1 MIKLRSLP
9 GKTGWVI
16 LLLLL
21 IIAAAAPLLAPYDP
35 DRRFAPYQ
43 APSGNHLLGTND
55 IGNDILSE
63 LIYGS
68 RRTLTLGL
76 LTGFCATCIG
86 ALVGLCAGYF
96 KGVIDE
102 LLMGI
107 TDIVLII
114 PRIPLVII
122 VSAFLKPGY
131 WTIVAVFSLL
141 WWTTTARVLR
151 SKTLQLREAGFV
163 QSAQTMGFSSL
174 HISTKEIVPNTV
186 FLLIPK
192 FMLTVAS
199 AMIAEASLSFLGLG
213 DPGGQSWGMM
223 VRFAFERGGFIRSM
237 WWWYL
242 PPGFAISL
250 SVLSIALIGF
260 SLEQR

>member
-1 MIKLRSLP
+1 MTAGKKLP
-9 GKTGWVI
+9 GKAGWI
-16 LLLLL
+16 MLLLFLL
-21 IIAAAAPLLAPYDP
+21 TAAAAPLLAPYDP
-35 DRRFAPYQ
+35 DMRFDPYRS
-43 APSGNHLLGTND
+43 PGREHMLGTND

-68 RRTLTLGL
+68 RRTITLGL
-76 LTGFCATCIG
+76 LTGFCAT
-86 ALVGLCAGYF
+86 ALGLIVGLTAGYF
-96 KGVIDE
+96 KGAADE

-107 TDIVLII
+107 TDIVLVI

-131 WTIVAVFSLL
+131 WTIILVFSLL
-141 WWTTTARVLR
+141 WWTSTARVVR
-151 SKTLQLREAGFV
+151 SKTLQLRETGFV
-163 QSAQTMGFSSL
+163 LSARTMGFSSF
-174 HISTKEIVPNTV
+174 HIIAKEIFPNTV
-186 FLLIPK
+186 FLVIPK

-213 DPGGQSWGMM
+213 DPGGQSWGLMI
-223 VRFAFERGGFIRSM
+223 RYAFERGGFIRNM

-242 PPGFAISL
+242 PPGFAVSL